1 MIMMT
6 YIHKVI
12 DVLVVLKATPVIRH
26 GTWLAS
32 PCTERHSYIV
42 SDIWGSSVPFVHS
55 VSIML
60 ACPNIVFFFF
70 KNERKNKMK
79 LK

>member
-6 YIHKVI
+6 YIHKDI

-26 GTWLAS
+26 VTWLAS

-60 ACPNIVFFFF
+60 ACPNIVFS
-70 KNERKNKMK
+70 KMK
-79 LK
+79 EKTK